1 MHSSASTSVAP
12 STLAFNRSRVFFIH
26 TIKHP
31 MVGLFEIFYAYPGK
45 RTGTDEETP
54 NRTGVLDAATGHAE
68 CRERSVVLQRV
79 DHCLRDE
86 NPCGSFTAYMLCA
99 IGQYL

>member
-1 MHSSASTSVAP
+1 
-12 STLAFNRSRVFFIH
+12 
-26 TIKHP
+26 
-31 MVGLFEIFYAYPGK
+31 MVDLFEIFYAFPGK

-54 NRTGVLDAATGHAE
+54 NHTVVLDAATGNAE

-79 DHCLRDE
+79 DRCLRDE
-86 NPCGSFTAYMLCA
+86 NPCGSLTAYMLGV